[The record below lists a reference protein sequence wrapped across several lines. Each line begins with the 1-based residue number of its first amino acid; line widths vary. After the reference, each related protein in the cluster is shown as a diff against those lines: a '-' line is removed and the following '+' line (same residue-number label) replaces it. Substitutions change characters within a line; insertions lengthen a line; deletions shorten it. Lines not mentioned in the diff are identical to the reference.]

1 MKNKLLPILLGAF
14 ASIAM
19 LGYFLKWYTVSIANA
34 EHQVEIHVTIFKDKI
49 KADEAK
55 AKVKL
60 EQYEKQFKE
69 DPKERSRKAEKG
81 ARFLSK

>member
-1 MKNKLLPILLGAF
+1 MKNKLLPLLLGAC
-14 ASIAM
+14 ASIAT
-19 LGYFLKWYTVSIANA
+19 LGYFLQWYKVSIANA

-49 KADEAK
+49 KSDEEK

-69 DPKERSRKAEKG
+69 NPKETSRKIEHG
-81 ARFLSK
+81 ARHLNK